1 MAVIV
6 YYGTFARSAL
16 DFQSYL
22 TSSRSKSYLC
32 SQNLQPTKSWFQLL
46 ATVKDIIKMFL
57 HGDRRVSGQKL
68 PKDFN
73 LYYQAIMQQ
82 SQKTLFGET
91 VTLRH

>member
-6 YYGTFARSAL
+6 YYRTFVRSAL

-46 ATVKDIIKMFL
+46 ATVKDIIRCFFIYSHIPVILLRGSSK
-57 HGDRRVSGQKL
+57 
-68 PKDFN
+68 N
-73 LYYQAIMQQ
+73 AI
-82 SQKTLFGET
+82 F
-91 VTLRH
+91 